1 MTKFRAYELADA
13 AACLALFDA
22 NTPPYFDP
30 SERPL
35 FEAFLANPEGR
46 YFVLEHD
53 GGVAGCGGYRPFE
66 NGQAVFTWGM
76 VSPDY
81 HGAGLGRKL
90 TEYRLDAIA
99 AEGRYTGVRVHTSP
113 MIEPFFNHMGFASLR
128 TRKDG
133 FALGMDKVYMEKTV

>member
-1 MTKFRAYELADA
+1 MKFRAYEPADA

-35 FEAFLANPEGR
+35 FAGFVEKPEGR

-53 GGVAGCGGYRPFE
+53 GKLAGCGGYRPFE
-66 NGQAVFTWGM
+66 NGLAVFTWGM

-90 TEYRLDAIA
+90 TEHRLDVIA
-99 AEGRYTGVRVHTSP
+99 AERRYAGVRVHTSP
-113 MIEPFFNHMGFASLR
+113 MIAPFFNHMGFVTLR

-133 FALGMDKVYMEKTV
+133 FAPGMDKVYMEKAV